1 MVVPVATRKTGR
13 VTVVALVLVAVPTA
27 WALLLL
33 EAMCLYGAV
42 NSGLGSGGAALMVV
56 LGASPLAVWLLAFR
70 SSLIRTGRMQAAL
83 NATVIIL
90 PVALVALVVRIAP
103 TMGF

>member
-1 MVVPVATRKTGR
+1 M
-13 VTVVALVLVAVPTA
+13 VAVPTV

-42 NSGLGSGGAALMVV
+42 NSGLGSGGAALMLV
-56 LGASPLAVWLLAFR
+56 LGAAPLAVWFLAFR
-70 SSLIRTGRMQAAL
+70 SSLTRTGRVQAAL
-83 NATVIIL
+83 NATVITL
-90 PVALVALVVRIAP
+90 PVALVALVVRIAL